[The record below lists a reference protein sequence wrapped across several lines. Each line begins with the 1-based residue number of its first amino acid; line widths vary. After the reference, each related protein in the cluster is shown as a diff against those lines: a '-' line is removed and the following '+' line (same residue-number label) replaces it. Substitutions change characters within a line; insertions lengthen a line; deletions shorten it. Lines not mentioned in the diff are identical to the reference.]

1 MAISNAKLL
10 TGGTTVFTCP
20 GTPVTDVQEHAVTC
34 MIFCNTDSVD
44 RNIDLHVLNSSQTV
58 LSNPETQIIKSLT
71 IPTGETF
78 TFDTEKL
85 VLTTGDFIEAVPSA
99 SNVIMVTVSSFRV
112 S

>member
-10 TGGTTVFTCP
+10 TGGTTIFNCP
-20 GTPVTDVQEHAVTC
+20 GTLVTDVQEHAVTC
-34 MIFCNTDSVD
+34 MIFCNTDSTD
-44 RNIDLHVLNSSQTV
+44 RVIDVHVLNNGQTV
-58 LSNPETQIIKSLT
+58 VANAETQIIKSLT
-71 IPTGETF
+71 IPAEETF

-85 VLTTGDFIEAVPSA
+85 VLTTGDFIVAAPDS